1 MFAQITKIPLC
12 LVLCLVLLSCER
24 FCLGCQPCQ
33 KYQDV
38 AFVDLDP
45 LIYSDT
51 DFDRVAMIANDSVVG
66 CHDYYGGNAIGS
78 GSAVGSKT
86 HNVKFPVDARIQLF
100 SQEDL
105 WKEFFIKMDKNTVL
119 TIYDKHGCSVSSSSP
134 SPLTLP
140 NRVKSAKESNR
151 FIDSALTE
159 DYCWVLEKMD
169 NSNSYE
175 TLRCIE
181 LPVDGEVNGIRCSE
195 SLKVDEHSSIKPRQH
210 PCLLK

>member
-1 MFAQITKIPLC
+1 MFAQIIKSLFLLALC
-12 LVLCLVLLSCER
+12 LMSLFCLSCEV

-38 AFVDLDP
+38 ALVQLLPYVD
-45 LIYSDT
+45 YVK
-51 DFDRVAMIANDSVVG
+51 DFDRVAIIANDSVIG
-66 CHDYYGGNAIGS
+66 CRDYYGGGAES
-78 GSAVGSKT
+78 TVGSKT
-86 HNVKFPVDARIQLF
+86 HNIKFPINARIQLF
-100 SQEDL
+100 SQENL
-105 WKEFFIKMDKNTVL
+105 WKEFFIKMEKNTVL
-119 TIYDKHGCSVSSSSP
+119 TVYNRYDCLESSLSP
-134 SPLTLP
+134 SPLALP

-169 NSNSYE
+169 HSNSYE

-195 SLKVDEHSSIKPRQH
+195 SLKINEHSNAQLRQYA
-210 PCLLK
+210 CLLK